1 MASSYNGA
9 PTMESSRASS
19 VLSVYETYLFSE
31 PFGRSPHS
39 TEQGSTNLE
48 RQLEMFRKSTD
59 HFTRHSRTRTVER
72 LRLDMARLYIRNGE
86 EKAAIQILLPLWQN
100 LSWRREG
107 WYDLMAELDWMLR
120 DCARLLNDEAT
131 VIAVE
136 WELLCNREC
145 QNPLVASYSR
155 VSMANL
161 TLLGLPSRA
170 GHRYDFSSCLDEVE
184 SSTTRPKVSL
194 SSDEVLSCSE
204 YWPHGWSAQE

>member
-1 MASSYNGA
+1 MASSYHGA
-9 PTMESSRASS
+9 PTMDSSRASS
-19 VLSVYETYLFSE
+19 MLSVYETYLFSE
-31 PFGRSPHS
+31 AFGRPPHS
-39 TEQGSTNLE
+39 TEQGSINLE

-59 HFTRHSRTRTVER
+59 HFTRHCRTRTVER
-72 LRLDMARLYIRNGE
+72 LRLEMARLNIRNGE
-86 EKAAIQILLPLWQN
+86 EKAAIQILLPLWQD

-107 WYDLMAELDWMLR
+107 WYDLVAELDWILR

-145 QNPLVASYSR
+145 QSPFLVSYSR

-161 TLLGLPSRA
+161 TLPGLPSRA

-184 SSTTRPKVSL
+184 TSTTRTKVSL
-194 SSDEVLSCSE
+194 SSNEVLSCSE
-204 YWPHGWSAQE
+204 